1 MFNLVKKR
9 KYFYIFSATLIVL
22 SLLSIFIWKLN
33 LGIDFLGGSVIE
45 LSNNGI
51 ASQLNEIEAESASIG
66 ITVDSASTSGND
78 KIILRT
84 RNLSTDEHQKL
95 IDELQKDNPGI
106 SESSYQTIG
115 PTVSKDITSKAI
127 WAVIVASIA
136 IIIFISYAF
145 RKVPK
150 PANSWHFGIAA
161 VAALIHDLIVT
172 TGFVSVVGH
181 FYSFM
186 QVDALFITALLTVM
200 GFSVHDTIVVFDR
213 LRENMVRH
221 PNSDIESLA
230 NDSILQTISRSIN
243 TSLTTIMVL
252 LALFL
257 IGGTSISHFVLIL
270 IAGITFGTY
279 SSIFIA
285 TMLLI
290 SWQKQI
296 EHSKTQK
303 AKELAI

>member
-1 MFNLVKKR
+1 MFNFVKNR
-9 KYFYIFSATLIVL
+9 LYFYIFSIILILFSVL
-22 SLLSIFIWKLN
+22 SVFIWKLN
-33 LGIDFLGGSVIE
+33 LGIDFRNGSVIE
-45 LSNNGI
+45 LTDANI
-51 ASQLNEIEAESASIG
+51 VSQIESIKSESEKAGVI
-66 ITVDSASTSGND
+66 IETVTSSGND

-84 RNLSTDEHQKL
+84 KNLSTDEHVKL
-95 IDELQKDNPGI
+95 ITELKIKHPEI
-106 SESSYQTIG
+106 VESNYQTIG
-115 PTVSKDITSKAI
+115 PIVSNDITNKAI

-136 IIIFISYAF
+136 IVIFIAYSF

-150 PANSWHFGIAA
+150 PASSWRFGVTA
-161 VAALIHDLIVT
+161 VAALVHDLIVT
-172 TGFVSVVGH
+172 TGFVSIVGH

-186 QVDALFITALLTVM
+186 EVDSLFITAILTIM

-213 LRENMVRH
+213 LRENMVRY
-221 PNSDIESLA
+221 PNSDIETLA

-257 IGGTSISHFVLIL
+257 IGGSSISHFVLIL

-285 TMLLI
+285 TMLLV
-290 SWQKQI
+290 SWQNKI
-296 EHSKTQK
+296 TQLQAK
-303 AKELAI
+303 AGE

>member
-1 MFNLVKKR
+1 MFNFVKNR
-9 KYFYIFSATLIVL
+9 TYFYLFSSALII
-22 SLLSIFIWKLN
+22 LSILAIFFWKLN
-33 LGIDFLGGSVIE
+33 LGIDFRGGSIIE
-45 LSNNGI
+45 LSSGGI
-51 ASQLNEIEAESASIG
+51 ANQTEKIKSESEKVG
-66 ITVDSASTSGND
+66 ILVESASTSGND

-84 RNLSTDEHQKL
+84 RNLSTEEHEKL
-95 IDELQKDNPGI
+95 ISEFKANDPGI
-106 SESSYQTIG
+106 VEVSYQTIG
-115 PTVSKDITSKAI
+115 PVVSHDITNKAI
-127 WAVIVASIA
+127 WAIVVASIA
-136 IIIFISYAF
+136 IILYVSYAF

-150 PANSWHFGIAA
+150 PASSWRFGLTA

-172 TGFVSVVGH
+172 TGFVAVIGH

-221 PNSDIESLA
+221 PNSDIETLA

-257 IGGTSISHFVLIL
+257 IGGSSISHFVLIL

-290 SWQKQI
+290 SWQRKIQS
-296 EHSKTQK
+296 SKIK
-303 AKELAI
+303 V

>member
-9 KYFYIFSATLIVL
+9 TYFYIFSSALIVL
-22 SLLSIFIWKLN
+22 SILSIFIWKLN
-33 LGIDFLGGSVIE
+33 FGIDFSGGSIIE
-45 LSNNGI
+45 LSSSGI
-51 ASQLNEIEAESASIG
+51 AGQIEAIKSESAGIG
-66 ITVDSASTSGND
+66 IKIDSASSSGND
-78 KIILRT
+78 KVILRT
-84 RNLSTDEHQKL
+84 KNLTTDEHQKL
-95 IDELQKDNPGI
+95 IATITKVNHGTT
-106 SESSYQTIG
+106 ESSYQTIG
-115 PTVSKDITSKAI
+115 PVVSRDISNKAI
-127 WAVIVASIA
+127 WAVVVASLA
-136 IIIFISYAF
+136 IILFVAYAF

-150 PANSWHFGIAA
+150 PASSWRFGLTA

-181 FYSFM
+181 YYSFM

-221 PNSDIESLA
+221 PNSDIETLA

-257 IGGTSISHFVLIL
+257 IGGSSISHFVLIL

-290 SWQKQI
+290 SWQKTI
-296 EHSKTQK
+296 ERRK
-303 AKELAI
+303 AGE

>member
-1 MFNLVKKR
+1 M
-9 KYFYIFSATLIVL
+9 IP
-22 SLLSIFIWKLN
+22 SLDALL
-33 LGIDFLGGSVIE
+33 
-45 LSNNGI
+45 
-51 ASQLNEIEAESASIG
+51 ES
-66 ITVDSASTSGND
+66 
-78 KIILRT
+78 L
-84 RNLSTDEHQKL
+84 
-95 IDELQKDNPGI
+95 
-106 SESSYQTIG
+106 
-115 PTVSKDITSKAI
+115 
-127 WAVIVASIA
+127 
-136 IIIFISYAF
+136 
-145 RKVPK
+145 KVPK

>member
-9 KYFYIFSATLIVL
+9 TYFYIFSSILIIL
-22 SLLSIFIWKLN
+22 SILSIFIWKLN
-33 LGIDFLGGSVIE
+33 FGIDFKGGSIIE
-45 LSNNGI
+45 LTKPGI
-51 ASQLNEIEAESASIG
+51 ASQIETLKSESESAG
-66 ITVDSASTSGND
+66 VTVDTASTSGLD
-78 KIILRT
+78 KVILRT
-84 RNLSTDEHQKL
+84 RNLSPDGHNKL
-95 IDELQKDNPGI
+95 ISELQKNNSGI
-106 SESSYQTIG
+106 TESSYQTIG
-115 PTVSKDITSKAI
+115 PVVSRDITNKAI
-127 WAVIVASIA
+127 WAIVVASLA
-136 IIIFISYAF
+136 IILFVSYAF

-150 PANSWHFGIAA
+150 PASSWRFGVTA

-181 FYSFM
+181 FYPFM

-221 PNSDIESLA
+221 PGADIETLA

-257 IGGTSISHFVLIL
+257 IGGSSISHFVLIL

-290 SWQKQI
+290 SWQKHL
-296 EHSKTQK
+296 EVTQQVK
-303 AKELAI
+303 KPV

>member
-1 MFNLVKKR
+1 MYNLVKKR
-9 KYFYIFSATLIVL
+9 TYFYIFSSALIIL
-22 SLLSIFIWKLN
+22 SVLSIFIWKLN
-33 LGIDFLGGSVIE
+33 LGIDFKGGSVIE
-45 LSNNGI
+45 LSNSGI
-51 ASQLNEIEAESASIG
+51 ADQVESIKSESASIG
-66 ITVDSASTSGND
+66 ITIDSASSSGAD
-78 KIILRT
+78 KVILRT
-84 RNLSTDEHQKL
+84 KNLTTDEHQKL
-95 IDELQKDNPGI
+95 ISAVTKANPGAT
-106 SESSYQTIG
+106 ESSYQTIG
-115 PTVSKDITSKAI
+115 PVVSRDITTKAI
-127 WAVIVASIA
+127 WAIVVASIA
-136 IIIFISYAF
+136 IILYVAYAF

-150 PANSWHFGIAA
+150 PASSWRFGVTA

-172 TGFVSVVGH
+172 TGFVSVIGH
-181 FYSFM
+181 YYSFM

-221 PNSDIESLA
+221 PGSDIETLA

-257 IGGTSISHFVLIL
+257 IGGSSISHFVLVL

-290 SWQKQI
+290 SWQKSI
-296 EHSKTQK
+296 ERRK
-303 AKELAI
+303 AGE

>member
-9 KYFYIFSATLIVL
+9 TYFYIFSSVLIIL
-22 SLLSIFIWKLN
+22 SILSIFIWKLN
-33 LGIDFLGGSVIE
+33 FGIDFSGGSIIE
-45 LSNNGI
+45 LSSSGI
-51 ASQLNEIEAESASIG
+51 AGQIETIKSESIG
-66 ITVDSASTSGND
+66 VGITIDSASSSGND

-84 RNLSTDEHQKL
+84 KNLSTDEHQKL
-95 IDELQKDNPGI
+95 ISAITKVNPGAT
-106 SESSYQTIG
+106 ESSYQTIG
-115 PTVSKDITSKAI
+115 PVVSHDISNKAI
-127 WAVIVASIA
+127 WAVVVASLA
-136 IIIFISYAF
+136 IIMFVAYAF

-150 PANSWHFGIAA
+150 PASSWRFGVTA

-181 FYSFM
+181 YYSFM

-221 PNSDIESLA
+221 PGSDIETLA

-257 IGGTSISHFVLIL
+257 IGGSSISHFVLIL

-290 SWQKQI
+290 SWQKAI
-296 EHSKTQK
+296 ERRKTG
-303 AKELAI
+303 E

>member
-1 MFNLVKKR
+1 MYNLVKKR
-9 KYFYIFSATLIVL
+9 TYFYIFSSILII
-22 SLLSIFIWKLN
+22 LSILSVFIWKLN
-33 LGIDFLGGSVIE
+33 FGIDFLGGSMIE
-45 LSNNGI
+45 LSNKNI
-51 ASQLNEIEAESASIG
+51 ASQINKIDSESAAVG
-66 ITVDSASTSGND
+66 ITVDSASTSGSD

-84 RNLSTDEHQKL
+84 RNLSTDEHSKL
-95 IDELQKDNPGI
+95 ISALQKDNTGLT
-106 SESSYQTIG
+106 ETSYQTIG
-115 PTVSKDITSKAI
+115 PVISRDITNKAI
-127 WAVIVASIA
+127 WAVVVASLA
-136 IIIFISYAF
+136 IILFVAYAF

-150 PANSWHFGIAA
+150 PASSWRFGLTA

-186 QVDALFITALLTVM
+186 QVDSLFITALLTVM

-221 PNSDIESLA
+221 PNADIETLA

-257 IGGTSISHFVLIL
+257 IGGSSISHFVLIL

-290 SWQKQI
+290 SWQNA
-296 EHSKTQK
+296 SAK
-303 AKELAI
+303 AKVK